1 MRTREPVKVACA
13 AMLSIV
19 GFALPVFAA
28 DEPSPRSK
36 DAVVDARLPI
46 FDAHIHYAHD
56 ACEMLGKN
64 KNLWSDLA
72 YRTDMGSGGQVHR
85 QWLELI
91 QRFPDRF
98 MVGTDTFTPERL
110 LYIGDH
116 ANYSRGWWA
125 ALPKELAE
133 RVAFRNGDALLGL
146 VWKKP

>member
-1 MRTREPVKVACA
+1 M
-13 AMLSIV
+13 I
-19 GFALPVFAA
+19 G
-28 DEPSPRSK
+28 
-36 DAVVDARLPI
+36 
-46 FDAHIHYAHD
+46 
-56 ACEMLGKN
+56 EMLAKN

-72 YRTDMGSGGQVHR
+72 YRTDMGNPGQINP

-91 QRFPDRF
+91 QQFPDRF

-116 ANYSRGWWA
+116 ATYSRGWLSG
-125 ALPKELAE
+125 LPNALAE

>member
-1 MRTREPVKVACA
+1 MHAHSDRDAIERLIKHDPQVRILWA
-13 AMLSIV
+13 SG
-19 GFALPVFAA
+19 GFTTP
-28 DEPSPRSK
+28 EM
-36 DAVVDARLPI
+36 I
-46 FDAHIHYAHD
+46 G
-56 ACEMLGKN
+56 EMLAKN

-72 YRTDMGSGGQVHR
+72 YRTDMGNPGQINP

-91 QRFPDRF
+91 QQFPDRF

-116 ANYSRGWWA
+116 ATYSRGWLSG
-125 ALPKELAE
+125 LPNALAE